1 MDTSEIEHSMTPRDE
16 KERGR
21 ETTPPKMAEVTPP
34 AYPSGDYSYVL
45 EIVMKMQDTLGQLKE
60 AVGSLKE
67 QSKHHGDKLEKIGND
82 VHAAKVVGWVIAGV
96 AGLLGWVFHELLQY
110 LSAHPIT
117 LK

>member
-1 MDTSEIEHSMTPRDE
+1 MSA
-16 KERGR
+16 R
-21 ETTPPKMAEVTPP
+21 ESREGGQTPPQRMAETTPP

-67 QSKHHGDKLEKIGND
+67 QSKHHGEKLEQIGKD
-82 VHAAKVVGWVIAGV
+82 IHAAKVVGWVIAGV

-110 LSAHPIT
+110 LSLYP